1 MQFASDEVQTIAA
14 PMCQPRE
21 FSVVSTHM
29 HWHRAPASRSPVVAS
44 NAGADAHRDWHP
56 DEGTRPLNPRFS
68 WRWPLRFGTHVGAS
82 VRQLAGRNHPMYDLR
97 ALDSRVRT
105 WLSHVPLAAIV
116 VLLEAIHDELRS
128 RRGIPSAKEL
138 K

>member
-1 MQFASDEVQTIAA
+1 
-14 PMCQPRE
+14 
-21 FSVVSTHM
+21 
-29 HWHRAPASRSPVVAS
+29 
-44 NAGADAHRDWHP
+44 
-56 DEGTRPLNPRFS
+56 
-68 WRWPLRFGTHVGAS
+68 
-82 VRQLAGRNHPMYDLR
+82 MYDLR